1 MVRHPDARVLAELW
15 DRIVKCADGAATG
28 TETSMKYEVISG
40 SFNLMP
46 NETLSHLMY
55 DNLKKVGGVN
65 YSAEETEFA
74 KKIQS
79 SFNFKAP
86 DLNQAQQ
93 VMPFHLGGFF
103 PASTD
108 VGDITW
114 VVPTAGLGVAAWV
127 PGVPP
132 HSWQAVATGSNG
144 IGLKAMSNAAKTLT
158 MTAIDLFNNP
168 ELVEKAKKELLEKM
182 GVGFQYKSL
191 IGDRKPPLDFR
202 KGMQ

>member
-1 MVRHPDARVLAELW
+1 
-15 DRIVKCADGAATG
+15 
-28 TETSMKYEVISG
+28 
-40 SFNLMP
+40 
-46 NETLSHLMY
+46 
-55 DNLKKVGGVN
+55 
-65 YSAEETEFA
+65 
-74 KKIQS
+74 
-79 SFNFKAP
+79 
-86 DLNQAQQ
+86 
-93 VMPFHLGGFF
+93 GGFF

-158 MTAIDLFNNP
+158 TTAIDLFNNP
-168 ELVEKAKKELLEKM
+168 ELIEKAKKELLEKT